1 MKKIFILISTI
12 CVLLLAVTLAINI
25 YFIFFPQ
32 KNSVPVMEK
41 NIPEEGIAPET
52 IVPEV
57 AIPEIETPSAEAPI
71 IPVNEEPSFRT
82 PANADPNSFYI
93 Q

>member
-12 CVLLLAVTLAINI
+12 CVLLLAITLAINI

-32 KNSVPVMEK
+32 KISAP
-41 NIPEEGIAPET
+41 APEA

-57 AIPEIETPSAEAPI
+57 VIPETAIPEIETPSAEAPI